1 MATGITVEPSELT
14 CAICLEVL
22 TDPRMLPCVHSF
34 CFGCLDE
41 WMKKSARNKT
51 ITCPLCKETSL
62 LPKVGLKKVK
72 NNYFLQDLV
81 GRLNKKETKAS
92 RRGTECSAGDCVQ
105 PSLQYCTEGC
115 GHLCTD
121 CFEHHT
127 RSKANKNHC
136 VVPAD
141 EAPAV
146 DPIRLCEVAPPC
158 CKIHP
163 RNTVHQ
169 FCIDCNLAVCGT
181 CLLQNHRQHNLVDLT
196 EHAETSRKQLENI
209 LKETDI
215 IIKLIDEKIDDCETH
230 TKLSSDDIHNT
241 KQQINKVID
250 GMINKLN
257 KQRKQLFTSLDQI
270 KNEKEK
276 VVMSVRDGQE
286 LNKAAVTSLRAYTDN
301 VLRHSRDCDRVQQVC
316 YIQSRLVSVNT
327 ARTPSFVWGHHDN
340 QGVPSQGDMTVARV
354 SMKTDVTES
363 DAVAGSV
370 RGAMAET
377 GDVPKH
383 MVSEIPMMEKKKVKG
398 LVMMHQTLW
407 AVHDKKSSLHAYPV
421 TSPHQP
427 QTLSVQGL
435 TSPADM
441 VRFPPGRNQLVIS
454 DHDNK
459 TLLFIKLE
467 ERHGVWRVTSR
478 RSVKVRYRPL
488 GLGIRDNQLLVCD
501 NNVIHV
507 LSTSDEETH
516 RMPRGVMPWK
526 AVAQLK
532 SPGFVI
538 SDYNNKQV
546 VLMTEK
552 GEIQQT
558 HRGQKGFFPCD
569 IICHGHFIYVAH
581 FHNHR
586 VDELSVDGRHVRQLI
601 RGQGMR
607 KPIRMHV
614 NDKGRLYV
622 AQGDGKKDVW
632 VIETTA
638 ISTDKQTASPGGRV
652 LTQQTRM
659 EMSVTWWD

>member
-1 MATGITVEPSELT
+1 M
-14 CAICLEVL
+14 
-22 TDPRMLPCVHSF
+22 
-34 CFGCLDE
+34 
-41 WMKKSARNKT
+41 
-51 ITCPLCKETSL
+51 TSKL
-62 LPKVGLKKVK
+62 
-72 NNYFLQDLV
+72 
-81 GRLNKKETKAS
+81 
-92 RRGTECSAGDCVQ
+92 
-105 PSLQYCTEGC
+105 
-115 GHLCTD
+115 
-121 CFEHHT
+121 
-127 RSKANKNHC
+127 NKNHC
-136 VVPAD
+136 MVPAD
-141 EAPAV
+141 EAPDV
-146 DPIRLCEVAPPC
+146 DPIRLGEVAPPC

-163 RNTVHQ
+163 RNTVDQ

-181 CLLQNHRQHNLVDLT
+181 CLLRNHRQHNLVDLT
-196 EHAETSRKQLENI
+196 DHAETSRKQLENI
-209 LKETDI
+209 LKETDVI
-215 IIKLIDEKIDDCETH
+215 IRLIDEKIDDCETH
-230 TKLSSDDIHNT
+230 TKQSSDDIHNT

-270 KNEKEK
+270 ENEKEK

-301 VLRHSRDCDRVQQVC
+301 VLRHGRDCDRVLQVC

-327 ARTPSFVWGHHDN
+327 TRTPSFVWGHHDN
-340 QGVPSQGDMTVARV
+340 QGVPSRGDMTVARV

-363 DAVAGSV
+363 EAVAGSV
-370 RGAMAET
+370 REAMAET
-377 GDVPKH
+377 GDVSKH
-383 MVSEIPMMEKKKVKG
+383 MVSKIPMMEKKKVRG

-435 TSPADM
+435 TNPADM

-459 TLLFIKLE
+459 TLLFVKLE

-488 GLGIRDNQLLVCD
+488 GLGVRDNQLLVCD

-507 LSTSDEETH
+507 LSTSDEVTH

-526 AVAQLK
+526 AVAQLTA
-532 SPGFVI
+532 PGFVI

-558 HRGQKGFFPCD
+558 HRGQKGFF
-569 IICHGHFIYVAH
+569 
-581 FHNHR
+581 
-586 VDELSVDGRHVRQLI
+586 L
-601 RGQGMR
+601 
-607 KPIRMHV
+607 
-614 NDKGRLYV
+614 
-622 AQGDGKKDVW
+622 
-632 VIETTA
+632 
-638 ISTDKQTASPGGRV
+638 
-652 LTQQTRM
+652 
-659 EMSVTWWD
+659 VT